1 LREAVKRLALE
12 NLVAVQPRRG
22 TFVTPVEA
30 DDIVNISE
38 VRAELEGYA
47 AALAAERLDDG
58 HRAAAEALL
67 HEVEDLAESG
77 DQDWLM
83 RFDER
88 IHRFTWE
95 AAGNPYLV
103 ETLERYFTHSLRVWY
118 LVLDRLPGLGHA
130 VHDQAHLVEALLEG
144 DSDKARAIM
153 KEHVLD
159 FQRELLAAFS
169 RT

>member
-1 LREAVKRLALE
+1 MTA
-12 NLVAVQPRRG
+12 
-22 TFVTPVEA
+22 VEA

-47 AALAAERLDDG
+47 AALAAERLDAD

-67 HEVEDLAESG
+67 REVEDLAESG

-95 AAGNPYLV
+95 AAGNPYLE

-130 VHDQAHLVEALLEG
+130 VHDQTHLVEALLEG
-144 DSDKARAIM
+144 DSERARTIM